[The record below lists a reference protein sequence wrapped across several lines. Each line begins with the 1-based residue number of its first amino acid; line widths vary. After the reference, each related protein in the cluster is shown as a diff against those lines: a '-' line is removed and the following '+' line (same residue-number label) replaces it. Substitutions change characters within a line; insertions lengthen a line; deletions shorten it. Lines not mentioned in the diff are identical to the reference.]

1 MDRLKN
7 GDLLTDRGTDGRF
20 QTGNIANFEAADDWE
35 DDEQDSLPV
44 PAHRKLELY
53 KREDES
59 SERAMARYWLKP
71 EFLAADAIQSLTR
84 IGGEPA
90 SLNELVLELE
100 SLAEEAKKGDSDR
113 AHSLLT
119 AQSHTLDAI
128 FHSLIIRGQHNIS
141 HGYSETGREY
151 LKLAM
156 RAQAQCRATVDSLI
170 AAKRPSIRQ
179 TNIAHQQQVNN
190 FPPNEL
196 MEQQDERMDPGTP
209 SEAVKGGQALET
221 VGEEHGAEND

>member
-7 GDLLTDRGTDGRF
+7 GDLLTDRGADGSF
-20 QTGNIANFEAADDWE
+20 QTGNIANFEDADDWE
-35 DDEQDSLPV
+35 DDEQDPQPV

-71 EFLAADAIQSLTR
+71 ELLAADAIQSLTR

-100 SLAEEAKKGDSDR
+100 SLAKEAKKGDSDR

-128 FHSLIIRGQHNIS
+128 FHNLITRGQLNIS

-170 AAKRPSIRQ
+170 AARRPSIRQ

-196 MEQQDERMDPGTP
+196 MEQQDERMDTGTP

-221 VGEEHGAEND
+221 VGAKHGAEDG

>member
-7 GDLLTDRGTDGRF
+7 GDLLTDRGADGSF
-20 QTGNIANFEAADDWE
+20 QTGNIANFEDADDWE

-209 SEAVKGGQALET
+209 SKAVKGGKALET
-221 VGEEHGAEND
+221 VGKEHGAENG